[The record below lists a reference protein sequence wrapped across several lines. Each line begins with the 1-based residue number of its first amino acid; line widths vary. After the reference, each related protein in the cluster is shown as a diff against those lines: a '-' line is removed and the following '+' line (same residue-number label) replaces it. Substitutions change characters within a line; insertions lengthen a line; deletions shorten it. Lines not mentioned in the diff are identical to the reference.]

1 MTMIPQVAAIYDRL
15 AGQREQFLGSLQAL
29 TAEQLSFRVKPGA
42 WTVVQVGHHV
52 VLVEQRTAEAIKK
65 HRGMRSG
72 KRRLHHRLG
81 NLMLWVIFKT
91 GLRVRNPVPEAAPDA
106 DIDLG
111 QLLAAWD
118 MARAEL
124 EEVLAET
131 KERGLQYAAFK
142 HPVAGPY
149 TVEQALAFLVQ
160 HLDHHL
166 RQIERIQQH
175 PDFPA

>member
-1 MTMIPQVAAIYDRL
+1 MIPQVAEVYDRL
-15 AGQREQFLGSLQAL
+15 AEQKEQFLGSLRAL
-29 TAEQLSFRVKPGA
+29 TAEQLSFRVKSGA

-52 VLVEQRTAEAIKK
+52 VLVEQRTADAIKK

-81 NLMLWVIFKT
+81 NLLLWSVFRT
-91 GLRVRNPVPEAAPDA
+91 GLRVKNPVPEAAPDA
-106 DIDLG
+106 DVDLG
-111 QLLAAWD
+111 QLLEAWEQ
-118 MARAEL
+118 ARTDL
-124 EEVLAET
+124 EEVLSEV

-142 HPVAGPY
+142 HPVGGPF
-149 TVEQALAFLVQ
+149 TVEQALDFLVQ

-175 PDFPA
+175 AEFPA